1 MSVDTQVVGRLP
13 ANAACAVV
21 VACCRRLA
29 ARVTVSPWQCGRQVA
44 RLVDDNKQGPSR
56 WLINCDTAALTS
68 LETFDS
74 NHHRTTSAP
83 ATGLYRL
90 DTAVLIASVARTSSL
105 QARSPARRARP
116 TSLRPVPLVRTIRG
130 VRTPLLKNSG
140 PQRRL
145 YSYSTVNA
153 HAKIYIIKKFAA
165 DDTPV
170 RVLLR
175 GTDPRYLSNQLCHVV
190 DFGRQLRDFS
200 TSALHDSSLSVTGHS
215 LYCWTTA
222 LEQPTW
228 RRLVCLVTNNISAKN
243 EITFIVLP
251 GHYSVLVLS
260 PW

>member
-116 TSLRPVPLVRTIRG
+116 TSLRPVPSRWSGRLEVCGLRFSRTRVHSADCTLI
-130 VRTPLLKNSG
+130 
-140 PQRRL
+140 PQSMRMQ
-145 YSYSTVNA
+145 
-153 HAKIYIIKKFAA
+153 KF
-165 DDTPV
+165 
-170 RVLLR
+170 
-175 GTDPRYLSNQLCHVV
+175 
-190 DFGRQLRDFS
+190 
-200 TSALHDSSLSVTGHS
+200 TS
-215 LYCWTTA
+215 
-222 LEQPTW
+222 
-228 RRLVCLVTNNISAKN
+228 
-243 EITFIVLP
+243 
-251 GHYSVLVLS
+251 
-260 PW
+260 